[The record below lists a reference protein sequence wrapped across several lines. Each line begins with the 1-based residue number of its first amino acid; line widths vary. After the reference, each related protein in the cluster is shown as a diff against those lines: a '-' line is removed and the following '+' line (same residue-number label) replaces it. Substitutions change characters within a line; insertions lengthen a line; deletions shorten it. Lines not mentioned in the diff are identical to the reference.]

1 MEKGTTYAMLKKRG
15 RKEEYLT
22 KGCRKMRLKLVTAI
36 VLLMAMFLGVSAVS
50 ATYVDLAITN
60 MEVSPTATPQGQPIY
75 IEVTVENQGTEDRSV
90 HLVVYAEQEGTGK
103 NYSIGEHD
111 FWLPIGHSQVRYNVW
126 DTTGVDCGTYWVTA
140 WIIEPAD
147 IDQNDNIARKK
158 VGGICVP
165 YQEPKM
171 NLLTPIGS
179 TILMLV
185 ALGIST
191 IGFFKL
197 LMSPRLRWPW
207 RFSKK
212 STSRNSHPC

>member
-1 MEKGTTYAMLKKRG
+1 
-15 RKEEYLT
+15 
-22 KGCRKMRLKLVTAI
+22 MRLKPVAAL
-36 VLLMAMFLGVSAVS
+36 VLLMAMFLGVSAAS

-60 MEVSPTATPQGQPIY
+60 MEVSPTYVPQGQPIY
-75 IEVTVENQGTEDRSV
+75 IDVTVENQGTEDRSV
-90 HLVVYAEQEGTGK
+90 HLVVYAEQWGTGK
-103 NYSIGEHD
+103 NYSIGD
-111 FWLPIGHSQVRYNVW
+111 DVFWLPIGHSKVQHYVW
-126 DTTGVDCGTYWVTA
+126 YTTGVDCGTYWVTA

-147 IDQNDNIARKK
+147 IDPNDNVARTR

-171 NLLTPIGS
+171 NLLTSIGS
-179 TILMLV
+179 AILMLV

-197 LMSPRLRWPW
+197 LMSPRPRWPW
-207 RFSKK
+207 RLSKK